1 MIEEKKRILFLLFL
15 SPPTSLSLSQRI
27 DLMSPSRSKRSVFR
41 RSAIDRHTLEKNVDD
56 FRDPGVAVAVADGD
70 DEEERVEVV
79 RPHVDQVFDDRHLRG
94 RLGLPD
100 RNRIQ
105 ARIPVHHS

>member
-1 MIEEKKRILFLLFL
+1 MIEEKKEFYFFCFYHLRL
-15 SPPTSLSLSQRI
+15 LSLSQRI
-27 DLMSPSRSKRSVFR
+27 DLMSQSRSKRSVFAGR
-41 RSAIDRHTLEKNVDD
+41 RSIDTLLKKNVDD
-56 FRDPGVAVAVADGD
+56 FRDPGVAVAVGD

-100 RNRIQ
+100 RYRVQ